1 MYFLNKLLSD
11 DHLMFLSIEIIQEL
25 PKQLFKENTILRNC
39 LLDEQFEVNRLNQE
53 LNTIDKRYQNTLNL
67 WRFVLKFDEKFVGIS
82 QSSAGYW
89 YSDSKLTGNRNRHGN
104 Q

>member
-1 MYFLNKLLSD
+1 
-11 DHLMFLSIEIIQEL
+11 MFLSIEIIQEL

-67 WRFVLKFDEKFVGIS
+67 
-82 QSSAGYW
+82 
-89 YSDSKLTGNRNRHGN
+89 
-104 Q
+104 